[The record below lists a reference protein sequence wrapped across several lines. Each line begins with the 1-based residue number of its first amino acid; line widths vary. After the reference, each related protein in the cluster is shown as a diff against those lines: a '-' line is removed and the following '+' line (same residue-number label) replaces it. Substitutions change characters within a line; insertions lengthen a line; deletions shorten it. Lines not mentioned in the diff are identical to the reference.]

1 MFNLQDAYTNISI
14 DDIYSKVSEYELW
27 KYYCHNFEVLD
38 RSFKSELYRDNNP
51 SCRIYL
57 GNNNRLLYK
66 DFGTGESFT
75 VLDYIKQK
83 YHCTFKE
90 ALNIIGNDFKII
102 QSNRPVNKESRIL
115 LVNDESIIR
124 SKTRIDIITQP
135 FSIVDFDYWNQ
146 YEIPLTLLEDYNIF
160 ACKYVYLIKNG
171 KVITFNYTKD
181 NPIYAYRFV
190 YEGEYSY
197 KIYFPKA
204 DKKYKWLNNCNSNI
218 IQGIDQLSSD
228 NDLIILTKS
237 LKDVLCYRLLGYNAI
252 ALQSETNKLPIDL
265 KVIVNYDNDE
275 EGIKGTNSLVEKYNF
290 KYFYIEGAKDLSDY
304 IKANNLSKAKQ
315 LIDKKIKQLC

>member
-38 RSFKSELYRDNNP
+38 RSFKSELYKDNNP

-75 VLDYIKQK
+75 VLDYIKEK
-83 YHCTFKE
+83 YRCTFKE
-90 ALNIIGNDFKII
+90 ALNIIGNDFKIV
-102 QSNRPVNKESRIL
+102 QSNRLVTKESRIL
-115 LVNDESIIR
+115 LVNDETIIR

-135 FSIVDFDYWNQ
+135 FSIIDFNYWNQ
-146 YEIPLTLLEDYNIF
+146 YEIPLTLLEEYNVF

-190 YEGEYSY
+190 NEGEYSY

-204 DKKYKWLNNCNSNI
+204 EKKYKWINNCNTSI
-218 IQGIDQLSSD
+218 IQGYEQISD
-228 NDLIILTKS
+228 NPNPLILTKS
-237 LKDVLCYRLLGYNAI
+237 LKDVMCYRLLGYDAI
-252 ALQSETNKLPIDL
+252 SLQSETSNLPKDL
-265 KVIVNYDNDE
+265 NVIINYDNDE
-275 EGIKGTNSLVEKYNF
+275 EGIKGTKKLEQQYGF
-290 KYFYIEGAKDLSDY
+290 KSFFLEEAKDLSDY
-304 IKANNLSKAKQ
+304 IKANSLKEAQ
-315 LIDKKIKQLC
+315 ILIDNKIKQLC